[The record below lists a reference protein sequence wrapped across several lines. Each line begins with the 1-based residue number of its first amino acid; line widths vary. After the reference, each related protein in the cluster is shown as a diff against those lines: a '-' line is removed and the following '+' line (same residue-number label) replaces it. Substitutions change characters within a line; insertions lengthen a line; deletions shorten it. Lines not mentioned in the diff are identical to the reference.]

1 MKDIFDQIKQ
11 QAASGLTVRVVNLKN
26 SEASSAENQSSFNI
40 GDQIEFT
47 LIVWNNSQFE
57 LSNVDIRIHG
67 MTAVKLVENTLNVH
81 IQYLSIDEQRPIV
94 TLKGTVV
101 ENPNDAG
108 SIYEIKDYLCRVKIT
123 GDINLPPIHFEDV
136 ELETINITDR

>member
-1 MKDIFDQIKQ
+1 MDVFDQIKQ
-11 QAASGLTVRVVNLKN
+11 QAARGLIVRVVDLKN
-26 SEASSAENQSSFNI
+26 SEANSTESQSSFSI

-47 LIVWNNSQFE
+47 LTIWNNSPFE
-57 LSNVDIRIHG
+57 LNNLDIRINE
-67 MTAVKLVENTLNVH
+67 MAAVKLAENPLKVH
-81 IQYLSIDEQRPIV
+81 IQHLSIDDRRPIV
-94 TLKGTVV
+94 ALKGTVV
-101 ENPNDAG
+101 KNPNDAG

>member
-11 QAASGLTVRVVNLKN
+11 QAARGLFVRVVDLKN
-26 SEASSAENQSSFNI
+26 SEASSTESQSSFII

-47 LIVWNNSQFE
+47 LTVWNNSPYE
-57 LSNVDIRIHG
+57 LSNLDIRINE
-67 MTAVKLVENTLNVH
+67 MTAVKLVENPLNVH
-81 IQYLSIDEQRPIV
+81 IQHLSIDDQRPII